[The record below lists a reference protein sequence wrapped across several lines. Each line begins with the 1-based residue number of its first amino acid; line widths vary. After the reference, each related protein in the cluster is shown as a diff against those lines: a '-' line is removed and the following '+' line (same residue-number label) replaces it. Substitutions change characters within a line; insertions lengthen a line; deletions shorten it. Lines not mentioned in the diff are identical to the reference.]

1 MGSCLAPNCDA
12 KPDQRDQREQALV
25 RINTNGLVQCRFQRR
40 HRDQMHPKKQNK
52 SDNKHCHDL
61 APDFLIVQSRLDLAI
76 DRPIQTDDTMPVD
89 EKLAR
94 ERLNARKA
102 ELEESS
108 AMSADDR
115 ATVALDQ
122 QSVGRLSR
130 MDALQQ
136 QAMAQAQERARTA
149 ELQRIDQA
157 FRLLADGEYGY
168 ACFAHLGQ
176 INPTRRELVS

>member
-1 MGSCLAPNCDA
+1 
-12 KPDQRDQREQALV
+12 
-25 RINTNGLVQCRFQRR
+25 
-40 HRDQMHPKKQNK
+40 
-52 SDNKHCHDL
+52 
-61 APDFLIVQSRLDLAI
+61 
-76 DRPIQTDDTMPVD
+76 MPVD

-102 ELEESS
+102 ELEELS

-115 ATVALDQ
+115 ATVTLDQ

-149 ELQRIDQA
+149 ELQRIDRA

-168 ACFAHLGQ
+168 CQECGEVIAPKRLEIDPSASLCVKCAGG
-176 INPTRRELVS
+176 